1 MPIARRQVLYESKKL
16 VKKIRAGSVFGRK
29 NRHDSRIEKEKQ
41 VGRRDLRTLLWTLP
55 FPTLLYT
62 STSELPTLSY
72 T

>member
-1 MPIARRQVLYESKKL
+1 M
-16 VKKIRAGSVFGRK
+16 AGSVFGRK

-41 VGRRDLRTLLWTLP
+41 AGRQDLRTLLWTLP